1 MTDTPEITTDAS
13 AESRA
18 RLVGMTFHSWAI
30 EGAEISLETKAD
42 LVEFAMGDISSDEAI
57 RRTRA
62 RYGLE

>member
-1 MTDTPEITTDAS
+1 
-13 AESRA
+13 
-18 RLVGMTFHSWAI
+18 MTFHSWAI